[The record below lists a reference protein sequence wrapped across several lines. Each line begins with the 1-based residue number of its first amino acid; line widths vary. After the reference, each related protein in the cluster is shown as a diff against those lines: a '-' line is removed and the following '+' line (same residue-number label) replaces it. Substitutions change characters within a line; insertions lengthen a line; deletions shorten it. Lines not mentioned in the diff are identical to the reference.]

1 MSTAHSLASPPNLE
15 TAVAHHQSGRIA
27 EAAAIYRQVLDAD
40 PHNFDALHLL
50 GVVELQRGRAQ
61 DAVDLISQSL
71 AGQPENFHALNHLGE
86 AFRAL
91 GFLDEAKTCFE
102 RAFALNAGY
111 APAYNN
117 LGNVYQA
124 SGRLDVAVSWY
135 QKALEINPNYAEA
148 HTNLGNAAQENGRW
162 DAAIA
167 CYNRALEIRP
177 DFPEASFNLG
187 NVYKTLRRYDEAIPH
202 YERTIALNPSLV
214 DAHLALARSHHELGE
229 REQAIARF
237 RRVTAM
243 QPENGEARWGLVLT
257 ELDLV
262 HDDPQAV
269 ERHRR
274 AFVRGLDELDRWFD
288 GDRIKTGFNAIG
300 SQQPF
305 YLAYQEENN
314 REVLSRYGAL
324 CRRLAASWQEEHRLV
339 PRKRKRGK
347 RARLGIVSAHVC
359 DHSVWHAIIKG
370 WCTQLDPQSIE
381 LDIFHL
387 GKTIDRETEI
397 AKSHASRFVHGL
409 VRPQQWAE
417 AILAEPLDVL
427 MYPEIGMD
435 PMTAK
440 LANLRLCPVQ
450 AMTWGHPET
459 SGLPTIDYYLSG
471 AAFEPPNAQANYS
484 EKLVTLPNFGC
495 YYEPLDIAREPVSL
509 DELGLPTDEPLFICP
524 GTPFKYAPRHDWI
537 YSAIARR
544 LGRCRFAFFKY
555 PLETL
560 SRRLMQRLRTA
571 FADAGLRF
579 EEHVVELPWLSKGR
593 FASLMMQ
600 ADAYLDTIGFSGF
613 NSAMQAI
620 ECGLPVVTREGKYL
634 RGRLASGI
642 VRAMGT
648 SESIATDER
657 DYVELAI
664 RHAIEP
670 SVRDGMRQR
679 IQRSGSSLYRD
690 RASVGAFQSFVAEAA
705 ASA

>member
-1 MSTAHSLASPPNLE
+1 MSRANSFASPQALE
-15 TAVAHHQSGRIA
+15 SAVAHHQAGRISEA
-27 EAAAIYRQVLDAD
+27 ETIYRQVLHAEPD
-40 PHNFDALHLL
+40 NFDALHLL
-50 GVVELQRGRAQ
+50 GVIELQRGRAQ

-71 AGQPENFHALNHLGE
+71 AGQPQNFHALNHLGE

-91 GFLDEAKTCFE
+91 GFLDEARTCFE
-102 RAFALNAGY
+102 RAFALNAEY

-135 QKALEINPNYAEA
+135 QKALEVNPNYAEA
-148 HTNLGNAAQENGRW
+148 HTNLGNAAQESGHW
-162 DAAIA
+162 DDAIA
-167 CYNRALEIRP
+167 RYNRALKLRP

-187 NVYKTLRRYDEAIPH
+187 NVYKTLRRYDDAIPH
-202 YERTIALNPSLV
+202 YERTIALNPALV
-214 DAHLALARSHHELGE
+214 EAHLALARSHHELGE
-229 REQAIARF
+229 REQAIECFQRAA
-237 RRVTAM
+237 TM

-257 ELDLV
+257 QLDLV

-269 ERHRR
+269 ESHRR
-274 AFVRGLDELDRWFD
+274 AFVQGLNELDRWFD
-288 GDRIKTGFNAIG
+288 GERINSGFNAIG

-324 CRRLAASWQEEHRLV
+324 CRRLAASWQEEQRLV
-339 PRKRKRGK
+339 PRKGKRGN
-347 RARLGIVSAHVC
+347 RARLGIVSAHIC
-359 DHSVWHAIIKG
+359 DHSVWHAIVKG
-370 WCTQLDPQSIE
+370 WCTQLDPQRVE

-427 MYPEIGMD
+427 IYPEIGMD

-450 AMTWGHPET
+450 ATTWGHPET
-459 SGLPTIDYYLSG
+459 SGLPTIDYYLSA
-471 AAFEPPNAQANYS
+471 AAFEPEDAQQNYS
-484 EKLVTLPNFGC
+484 EKLVTLPNLGC
-495 YYEPLDIAREPVSL
+495 YYQPLDIVREPLSL
-509 DELGLPTDEPLFICP
+509 DELGLPNDEPLFICP

-537 YSAIARR
+537 YPAIARQ

-555 PLETL
+555 PLENL
-560 SRRLMQRLRTA
+560 SKRLMQRLRASFTQT
-571 FADAGLRF
+571 GLRS
-579 EEHVVELPWLSKGR
+579 EDHVVELPWLSKGR
-593 FASLMMQ
+593 FASLMAQ

-620 ECGLPVVTREGKYL
+620 ECGLPVETREGKYL

-642 VRAMGT
+642 LRRMRAPDL
-648 SESIATDER
+648 IAQDEGQ
-657 DYVELAI
+657 YVELAA
-664 RHAIEP
+664 RLALKGP
-670 SVRDGMRQR
+670 LRDRVVGT
-679 IQRSGSSLYRD
+679 IQQAPHVLYRD
-690 RASVGAFQSFVAEAA
+690 HHPVRFLESFVANNGG
-705 ASA
+705 